1 MFRRAGIDATDG
13 PTRLADLL
21 EEVPPGDPDIP
32 GIDEDAAGSRPAF
45 RIRMH
50 GYDRLEVDNHVA
62 RTEWELL
69 SARRHAVHLL
79 DRLGACSAELEI
91 ARRQLAET
99 PRERRVSTVSERLV
113 EILRLAAEEAG
124 EMIDAAGKEADRLL
138 AEARA
143 EADARLAKVQAIEQ
157 RAAVADA
164 EQQVRA
170 ARLERDRLDA
180 EAVAA
185 EQRTRAAEA
194 RLAAVEEELVDLQRQ
209 RDEARSSLRRL
220 TDQIDRALHAVD
232 PADLVA
238 TTS

>member
-1 MFRRAGIDATDG
+1 
-13 PTRLADLL
+13 
-21 EEVPPGDPDIP
+21 
-32 GIDEDAAGSRPAF
+32 
-45 RIRMH
+45 
-50 GYDRLEVDNHVA
+50 VDNYVA

-69 SARRHAVHLL
+69 SVRRQADHLL
-79 DRLGACSAELEI
+79 DRVAACSAELEI
-91 ARRQLAET
+91 ARRQPADS

-124 EMIDAAGKEADRLL
+124 EMIDAAGEEADRLL

-143 EADARLAKVQAIEQ
+143 EADARLAKVHAIEQ
-157 RAAVADA
+157 RAAVADV
-164 EQQVRA
+164 EGLVRA
-170 ARLERDRLDA
+170 ARTERDRLDA

-194 RLAAVEEELVDLQRQ
+194 RLAAVEEELADLQRQ

-220 TDQIDRALHAVD
+220 TDQIGRALHAGD

-238 TTS
+238 ATG

>member
-1 MFRRAGIDATDG
+1 MFRRAGIEATDG

-21 EEVPPGDPDIP
+21 EEQPPADRDIP
-32 GIDEDAAGSRPAF
+32 GIDEDAGSRPAF

-124 EMIDAAGKEADRLL
+124 EMIDAAGREADRLL

-164 EQQVRA
+164 E
-170 ARLERDRLDA
+170 
-180 EAVAA
+180 
-185 EQRTRAAEA
+185 
-194 RLAAVEEELVDLQRQ
+194 
-209 RDEARSSLRRL
+209 
-220 TDQIDRALHAVD
+220 
-232 PADLVA
+232 
-238 TTS
+238 